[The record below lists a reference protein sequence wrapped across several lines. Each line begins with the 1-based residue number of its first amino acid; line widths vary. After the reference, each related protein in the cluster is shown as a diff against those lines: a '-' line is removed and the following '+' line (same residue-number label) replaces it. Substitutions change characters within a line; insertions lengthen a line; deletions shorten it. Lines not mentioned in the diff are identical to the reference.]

1 MYREA
6 IENIINTE
14 NVIMIGNYVLFNEKK
29 YLFMY
34 VSEYKLRMKNVH
46 LYVKIIHSFE
56 MG

>member
-34 VSEYKLRMKNVH
+34 LSESKL
-46 LYVKIIHSFE
+46 
-56 MG
+56 